1 MSGARPAS
9 ILCAG
14 MAVLDQ
20 VFRVDRMPAANE
32 KVQAAAFLSVLGG
45 CAANAA
51 VAIARLGGQADLVA
65 ALGAPDDPV
74 GRDITAALAREAVG
88 HRGIVCVADASS
100 TISSILV
107 DAYGNRMIATRCDE
121 RLFAAT
127 VDDPPALVAGH
138 DAVLVDNWLPDLV
151 VPICAA
157 ARRRS
162 MPLVVDGDGPM
173 PADSDIVR
181 LATHVVFA
189 ADALRATAHC
199 DDLPQALLAL
209 RRHTGAFLAVT
220 NGADDVLWLDDGT
233 VRRIPV
239 VPVSVVDTLA
249 AGDVF
254 HGAFALAL
262 AERQPEAEALRF
274 AAACAAIKCARWGG
288 GAGAPTRG
296 EVEHVLGR
304 GFAS

>member
-1 MSGARPAS
+1 
-9 ILCAG
+9 

-20 VFRVDRMPAANE
+20 VFRVERMPAANE
-32 KVQAAAFLSVLGG
+32 KAQAAAFLSVLGG

-51 VAIARLGGQADLVA
+51 VAIARLGGHAELVA
-65 ALGAPDDPV
+65 ALGALDDPV
-74 GRDITAALAREAVG
+74 GRDITAVLAREAVG
-88 HRGIVCVADASS
+88 HRGIVCVAGATS

-107 DAYGNRMIATRCDE
+107 DASGNRMIATRCDE

-138 DAVLVDNWLPDLV
+138 DVVLVDNWLPDLV

-162 MPLVVDGDGPM
+162 TPLVVDGDGPM
-173 PADSDIVR
+173 TAESDIVR
-181 LATHVVFA
+181 LATHLVFA

-199 DDLPQALLAL
+199 DDLPQALLVL
-209 RRHTGAFLAVT
+209 RRHTAAFLAVT
-220 NGADDVLWLDDGT
+220 NGADDILWLDDGT
-233 VRRIPV
+233 VRRMPV
-239 VPVSVVDTLA
+239 VPVTVVDTLA

-262 AERQPEAEALRF
+262 AERRPEIEALRF
-274 AAACAAIKCARWGG
+274 AAACAAIKCTRWGG
-288 GAGAPTRG
+288 GAGAPTRD
-296 EVEHVLGR
+296 EVLRVLGQ
-304 GFAS
+304 SITP